1 MVVWQYPLVGCGS
14 MTALKSILYPIW
26 GLCERVIR
34 VLSCITPKLKQP
46 HSCSLS
52 VFSLGGSGGSAA
64 LSVSVLYLSCQMSK
78 CSQTTSAVSCSSLRL
93 NGPIVYKKAKPHIS
107 LCPFKKSL
115 CTPNLHTL
123 THSWF
128 REEKREERLSF

>member
-1 MVVWQYPLVGCGS
+1 MNYPQV
-14 MTALKSILYPIW
+14 
-26 GLCERVIR
+26 E
-34 VLSCITPKLKQP
+34 QP

-93 NGPIVYKKAKPHIS
+93 NGPIVYK
-107 LCPFKKSL
+107 
-115 CTPNLHTL
+115 TPNRALVYASNSKEASQPPLCLKFAHLSLSVQFRGEIVFVGMDGEIYLHL
-123 THSWF
+123 LVLPDGWPV
-128 REEKREERLSF
+128 